1 MGVHTGNHRR
11 LTRCPVSSFGFGP
24 HYRLPAFWLQAQED
38 ENRMCTE
45 WPRLVLDYWGGKCS
59 EPQSASEHATSTSRQ
74 NRVQIQYL
82 NPSRLKTGARASGPA
97 YTAEVDPSQI
107 LARTH
112 APASRRKEKRNWEP
126 NYNWRLL
133 PSGRPTPLLHSPGY
147 TEFVAMMGN
156 P

>member
-74 NRVQIQYL
+74 NCVQTQYL
-82 NPSRLKTGARASGPA
+82 NPSRLELGARASQSFAHAQVSKSALHVPRVLV
-97 YTAEVDPSQI
+97 YIICDMEVE
-107 LARTH
+107 A
-112 APASRRKEKRNWEP
+112 KER
-126 NYNWRLL
+126 
-133 PSGRPTPLLHSPGY
+133 
-147 TEFVAMMGN
+147 
-156 P
+156 

>member
-97 YTAEVDPSQI
+97 YTASRSGSKPDP
-107 LARTH
+107 RTH
-112 APASRRKEKRNWEP
+112 TCARFEEEGEEKLGAQLQLETAAERKA
-126 NYNWRLL
+126 
-133 PSGRPTPLLHSPGY
+133 HSPPS
-147 TEFVAMMGN
+147 F
-156 P
+156 PRLH